1 MATKVQSKTFFPGTM
16 MDLNNGFP
24 SGLWDVY
31 HDDRTSGSERSQC
44 YDSFLMRQTMD
55 GYPGYAKEQ
64 MRQTILKQESIFR
77 HQLEEL
83 HRVYKRQRDLM
94 NELTM
99 KEHYK
104 ISMPVEA
111 SKSSHFLSQVPS
123 RITKE
128 THSPISNLRQVD
140 TTFGRVSIS
149 ESNSIF
155 SSHNPLQG
163 KCTLKGNVHNLST
176 ERAYNLADLNEP
188 LQAEEPSF
196 AASLSNKNSVIEKLQ
211 KQDSSANPNPNPNS
225 NSNSNS
231 NSGFWYLSNIS
242 QQYLK
247 EKEGQIAGGD
257 HMVGERPKKEQLNY
271 SFANGKTKCYDNGSV
286 NGIFSQQYNLLQA
299 EPKKSC
305 EHFLFPVS
313 DKKGTIFGVELC
325 ERSHTP
331 SFDSSQSSSR
341 DQNTSTRHLN
351 HWLGSSDASRQIPED
366 FAGNKRVKNSSSRL
380 MTSSR
385 AGVPYQNGGCIP
397 SLSTGINSKVS
408 VSDILEKPGEKNNI
422 TDGQKNHENLENGL
436 PSWLMAKSSLG
447 NEWTKGKEPTIYQM
461 NLDSLQHHSQQFF
474 KKAEMTKGAH
484 DPKVQTDN
492 SQGMTKILGVPIIDV
507 PDNSKDLVKHGHV
520 LNAETKDF
528 VKENGKNNC
537 MSELR
542 HQIDLNLS
550 FEEEETPSSTSY
562 IPEAIVK
569 IARMEIDL
577 EAPAVLESE
586 TDPPEISVDTPKLPS
601 DETFMDAHE
610 DLVKVAAEA
619 IMSISSSELLSVHE
633 TIQKAPEP
641 ADTLLRWFAEV
652 IASGDEK
659 DSGNVKDDEE
669 SIPKGMDYFEYM
681 TLKLQESKEEYYWH
695 NKPMMI
701 LEEKEEVRKRTTKG
715 KRGRQRKDFQRD
727 VLPGIVSLSRREVS
741 EDLQTFEE
749 ALSGIGVPWQS
760 SLLRRKVGGR
770 GRRRLVA
777 PSSSSSQTPAA
788 AAAQEIVCREVALE
802 EKSLSGWGKRTR
814 RLPRQRSCQ
823 NGGGGNHQSLAL
835 KC

>member
-1 MATKVQSKTFFPGTM
+1 MATKVQSKPYFPGSM
-16 MDLNNGFP
+16 MDLNSGFP
-24 SGLWDVY
+24 SGVWDPY
-31 HDDRTSGSERSQC
+31 HDDRTSGSEKSQC

-99 KEHYK
+99 KEHYNF
-104 ISMPVEA
+104 SVPVEA

-123 RITKE
+123 QITKDV
-128 THSPISNLRQVD
+128 HSPLSNFRQVD
-140 TTFGRVSIS
+140 STFGRVSIS

-155 SSHNPLQG
+155 PPHNSLKG
-163 KCTLKGNVHNLST
+163 NCTLKEIETTLS
-176 ERAYNLADLNEP
+176 R
-188 LQAEEPSF
+188 F
-196 AASLSNKNSVIEKLQ
+196 I
-211 KQDSSANPNPNPNS
+211 SANS
-225 NSNSNS
+225 S
-231 NSGFWYLSNIS
+231 SGLWFSSKIS
-242 QQYLK
+242 QQDLK
-247 EKEGQIAGGD
+247 EREGQVANGD
-257 HMVGERPKKEQLNY
+257 HTVGERHKKEQLSY
-271 SFANGKTKCYDNGSV
+271 SFVDGKTKCYDNGWS
-286 NGIFSQQYNLLQA
+286 NGIFSQQNKLLQA
-299 EPKKSC
+299 EPKKSH

-313 DKKGTIFGVELC
+313 DQSKVELKRKNTIFGVELC
-325 ERSHTP
+325 ETSHTP
-331 SFDSSQSSSR
+331 SFDSSQSSSWG
-341 DQNTSTRHLN
+341 QNTSTLHLN
-351 HWLGSSDASRQIPED
+351 HWLGSSESSRQIPED
-366 FAGNKRVKNSSSRL
+366 FAGNKRANNSSSRF
-380 MTSSR
+380 MTNSR
-385 AGVPYQNGGCIP
+385 SGVPYQN
-397 SLSTGINSKVS
+397 GINSKVS
-408 VSDILEKPGEKNNI
+408 VSDTVEKPGEKSNA
-422 TDGQKNHENLENGL
+422 TDGQKSHENLENGL

-447 NEWTKGKEPTIYQM
+447 SEWTKGKEPTVYQM

-474 KKAEMTKGAH
+474 KKAEMTKCAY
-484 DPKVQTDN
+484 DPKTEADN
-492 SQGMTKILGVPIIDV
+492 SQGITKILGVPIDM
-507 PDNSKDLVKHGHV
+507 PDNSKDLDNHGHD

-537 MSELR
+537 VSELR

-550 FEEEETPSSTSY
+550 FEEEETPSTSY

-577 EAPAVLESE
+577 EAPVVLEPE
-586 TDPPEISVDTPKLPS
+586 TDHPEVTVETSKLPL
-601 DETFMDAHE
+601 DETSIDAHE

-619 IMSISSSELLSVHE
+619 IMSISSSELLTAH
-633 TIQKAPEP
+633 QKAPEP

-652 IASGDEK
+652 IASGDVK
-659 DSGNVKDDEE
+659 DSRNVKDDDE

-681 TLKLQESKEEYYWH
+681 TLKLQESKEEYHWH
-695 NKPMMI
+695 NEPMI

-727 VLPGIVSLSRREVS
+727 VLPSIVSLSRREVT

-749 ALSGIGVPWQS
+749 AFSGIGVSWQS
-760 SLLRRKVGGR
+760 GLSKRKGASGKNGR
-770 GRRRLVA
+770 GRRRMVV
-777 PSSSSSQTPAA
+777 PSSSSSHTPPPPPSPPP
-788 AAAQEIVCREVALE
+788 QQQIVCREVALE